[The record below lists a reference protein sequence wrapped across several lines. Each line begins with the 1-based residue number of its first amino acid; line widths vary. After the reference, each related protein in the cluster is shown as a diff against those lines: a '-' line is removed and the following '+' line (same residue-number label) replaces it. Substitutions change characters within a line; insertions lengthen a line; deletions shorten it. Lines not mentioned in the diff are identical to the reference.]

1 MTPLKVSRILKN
13 PHYTGYT
20 FWDYRNKNDNFAKSL
35 EPAHPAIVS
44 PEEFK
49 AVQRKLASR
58 RPNVV
63 HPQTV
68 AVEYLFND
76 LGFCA
81 QCGHKMIIK
90 GGKGGKYHYFVCSK
104 RFKYGKRACDI
115 PRYPLVKNDPIIM
128 SAIIHDILNQET
140 LKTLIRQVHSISAPN
155 CHTTEQKLA
164 DLDSR
169 TADLDSRES
178 QLLIALEMQTFS
190 FAKIQERMAI
200 IQDQRNKI
208 EEERQAIIAETD
220 TEEAFLNDPNL
231 ILAYAK
237 YLTTYLRKATVRSA
251 NAIPKRFIKSLAFEK
266 GFLTINYMIPLPDAT
281 PVGTDYRRLSLDGL
295 VRPTISV
302 APGGYGRCPQL
313 ALLFRLTPASLSRH
327 IKGAVEASGHGSGF
341 KGHSCRAG
349 MAQDL
354 AVAGIGETF
363 IDQAGRWKDR
373 SSRRRYT
380 SKNCGPEGRGV
391 TVLPL
396 VAEESP

>member
-1 MTPLKVSRILKN
+1 MFTPLKVSRILKN

-76 LGFCA
+76 LGFCT

-128 SAIIHDILNQET
+128 SAIIHDILNPGT
-140 LKTLIRQVHSISAPN
+140 LKTLIRQVHSISAPS

-164 DLDSR
+164 DL
-169 TADLDSRES
+169 
-178 QLLIALEMQTFS
+178 
-190 FAKIQERMAI
+190 
-200 IQDQRNKI
+200 
-208 EEERQAIIAETD
+208 D

-237 YLTTYLRKATVRSA
+237 DLTTYLRKATVRSA

-281 PVGTDYRRLSLDGL
+281 PVGTDYRRLALDGL
-295 VRPTISV
+295 GSVDISRHSGESRN
-302 APGGYGRCPQL
+302 PGALESRYRSHSGYSGFP
-313 ALLFRLTPASLSRH
+313 LSR
-327 IKGAVEASGHGSGF
+327 E
-341 KGHSCRAG
+341 
-349 MAQDL
+349 
-354 AVAGIGETF
+354 
-363 IDQAGRWKDR
+363 
-373 SSRRRYT
+373 
-380 SKNCGPEGRGV
+380 
-391 TVLPL
+391 
-396 VAEESP
+396 